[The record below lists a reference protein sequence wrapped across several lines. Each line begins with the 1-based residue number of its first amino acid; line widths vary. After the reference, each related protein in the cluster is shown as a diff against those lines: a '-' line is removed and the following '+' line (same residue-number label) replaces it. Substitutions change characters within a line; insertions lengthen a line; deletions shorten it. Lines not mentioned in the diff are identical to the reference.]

1 MPFRR
6 DRRERSLRSRRN
18 NVFVLERMPMSIP
31 PPLPVPDAILKRRAV
46 KSFRP
51 DPIDP
56 DLLRRIVELTVAAP
70 SSYNLQDWRIVLV
83 RSPGQRA
90 ALQKAAFGQR
100 QVAEAPVTFVFAAD
114 AAAATK
120 DLSPILDVGLASG
133 AWTPQTV
140 EYFKKA

>member
-51 DPIDP
+51 EPIDP

-83 RSPGQRA
+83 RSPEQKA
-90 ALQKAAFGQR
+90 ALQKAENLGGKRRMGPERAPSGLVVGHFTDPEGNLVG
-100 QVAEAPVTFVFAAD
+100 VAGP
-114 AAAATK
+114 
-120 DLSPILDVGLASG
+120 G
-133 AWTPQTV
+133 
-140 EYFKKA
+140 